1 MTEDVKVYKP
11 SKSFVSSA
19 NLTLEKYNDMY
30 NSSLEN
36 PEKFWGE
43 HGKRLKWITEYTKV
57 KNVSWNKEDL
67 NIEWY
72 SDGTLNVSENCIDRH
87 LDERGDKVAIIWEA
101 DEPNQSIKL
110 TYKQL
115 YTQVCRFSNVLKNNG
130 VLKGDRGNNLYAH
143 DTGSS
148 YCNASLC

>member
-43 HGKRLKWITEYTKV
+43 HGK
-57 KNVSWNKEDL
+57 D
-67 NIEWY
+67 
-72 SDGTLNVSENCIDRH
+72 
-87 LDERGDKVAIIWEA
+87 
-101 DEPNQSIKL
+101 
-110 TYKQL
+110 
-115 YTQVCRFSNVLKNNG
+115 
-130 VLKGDRGNNLYAH
+130 
-143 DTGSS
+143 
-148 YCNASLC
+148 

>member
-72 SDGTLNVSENCIDRH
+72 SDGT
-87 LDERGDKVAIIWEA
+87 
-101 DEPNQSIKL
+101 
-110 TYKQL
+110 
-115 YTQVCRFSNVLKNNG
+115 
-130 VLKGDRGNNLYAH
+130 
-143 DTGSS
+143 
-148 YCNASLC
+148 